1 MILDDLCPIDEREP
15 VQTGGGGA
23 NWVQVCS
30 DYSLDQ
36 RCEKEKGD
44 RSRNARI

>member
-1 MILDDLCPIDEREP
+1 MILDDVCPTDEREP
-15 VQTGGGGA
+15 AQAGGGGA
-23 NWVQVCS
+23 NWVQVGS

-36 RCEKEKGD
+36 RCENEKGD